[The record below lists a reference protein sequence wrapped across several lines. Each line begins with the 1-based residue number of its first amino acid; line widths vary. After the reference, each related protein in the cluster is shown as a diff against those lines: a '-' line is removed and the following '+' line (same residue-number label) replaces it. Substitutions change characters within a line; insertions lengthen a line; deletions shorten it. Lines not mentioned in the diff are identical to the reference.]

1 MQQAYLAR
9 FVARRA
15 DLKLSDSVGL
25 VPVFKFQEP
34 RGSGVD
40 EALVVWSLGGE

>member
-9 FVARRA
+9 FVAIRA
-15 DLKLSDSVGL
+15 DLKLSDSGGL

-40 EALVVWSLGGE
+40 ELRNAWTPE